1 MTLSNDET
9 TVVEDEEEEDDDD
22 DEAREG
28 VPNYL
33 ASKMLFSYV

>member
-22 DEAREG
+22 EAREG
-28 VPNYL
+28 VPNHL